1 MAISNAAP
9 RARGAAPAVRSRA
22 GLSPRALLGF
32 YRAKFQNEIANQ
44 FAYRGAIAIWL
55 LALVSAP
62 VISLVVWTTIAR
74 ENGGS
79 AGGITTGQYAAYF
92 VAVMVVN
99 NMTFTWIMWE
109 MEWRV
114 KNGFFSPVLLRPMH
128 PIHNDLVV
136 NLTFKMM
143 TLVAMLPIAVV
154 LAVVFGA
161 EFETTVWDAFAF
173 VPVLIGAMAL
183 RFLCEWTVSLAAL
196 WITRTVTLNQLYG
209 TLTMFLAGMVA
220 PLSLFPAPVRVI
232 AFVLPFR
239 WTVAFPADVLLGRAD
254 ARDLLIGIGMQLVWI
269 AISLLAMREVW
280 KRGVRRYS
288 AVGA

>member
-1 MAISNAAP
+1 MAISNTAP
-9 RARGAAPAVRSRA
+9 TDRSCT

-32 YRAKFQNEIANQ
+32 YAAKFQNEIANQ

-99 NMTFTWIMWE
+99 TMTFTWIMWE

-128 PIHNDLVV
+128 PIHNDVVV

-154 LAVVFGA
+154 LAVVFNA
-161 EFETTVWDAFAF
+161 DFNTTIWDALALI
-173 VPVLIGAMAL
+173 PVLLGAMAV

-209 TLTMFLAGMVA
+209 TLVMFLAGQVA
-220 PLSLFPAPVRVI
+220 PLSLFPEPVRVVAAI
-232 AFVLPFR
+232 LPFR

-254 ARDLLIGIGMQLVWI
+254 GRDLLTGIGMQLLWLGI
-269 AISLLAMREVW
+269 GFLAMRQVW
-280 KRGVRRYS
+280 SRGVRRYS

>member
-1 MAISNAAP
+1 MAISQTAP
-9 RARGAAPAVRSRA
+9 RLN
-22 GLSPRALLGF
+22 LSPRALLGF
-32 YRAKFQNEIANQ
+32 YRAKFQNEIAVQ

-128 PIHNDLVV
+128 PLHNDLVQ
-136 NLTFKMM
+136 NLTFKML
-143 TLVAMLPIAVV
+143 TLTAMLPIAVV

-161 EFETTVWDAFAF
+161 DFNPSVGDAVAF
-173 VPVLIGAMAL
+173 VPVLLGAMAV
-183 RFLCEWTVSLAAL
+183 RFLWEWTVGLAAL

-209 TLTMFLAGMVA
+209 TLVMFLAGQVA
-220 PLSLFPAPVRVI
+220 PLSLFPHPVRVVAAI
-232 AFVLPFR
+232 LPFR

-254 ARDLLIGIGMQLVWI
+254 GREMLTGVGMQLLWLGI
-269 AISLLAMREVW
+269 AFLAMRQVW
-280 KRGVRRYS
+280 NRGVRRYS